1 MFVDTIYFEGSGNEY
16 ANETNNADIQLSLNV
31 YVSLKIHM
39 MLLFDSLMSVIN
51 DFNMKDKI
59 DIAVLSFETMVFHQ
73 NINNCYLKKQCTMID
88 TLKFWI
94 GKIHDHICLD
104 PFTLPL
110 TPILHKAVEQKRYSM
125 NTFCSLFYSNKVCG
139 VCRSKMYV
147 LLPLISAFIL
157 NLFHLFTM
165 NIMLSYAKHFT
176 KTILI

>member
-88 TLKFWI
+88 TLKF
-94 GKIHDHICLD
+94 
-104 PFTLPL
+104 
-110 TPILHKAVEQKRYSM
+110 
-125 NTFCSLFYSNKVCG
+125 
-139 VCRSKMYV
+139 
-147 LLPLISAFIL
+147 
-157 NLFHLFTM
+157 
-165 NIMLSYAKHFT
+165 
-176 KTILI
+176 